1 MYNAYVV
8 ICPWL
13 FKCDSN
19 VLPEPGYFGFDRS
32 AYGDQRYT
40 TPNKWKWLKELRQQ
54 REKDIN
60 TEIM

>member
-1 MYNAYVV
+1 MLSYVPGSSNV
-8 ICPWL
+8 TV
-13 FKCDSN
+13 N